1 MHSTN
6 RDHVDPVLSALISE
20 MPDLEV
26 ESVIRLGEGMVNVAF
41 EVNGR
46 LIVRFSKE
54 PNPAKRAALVN
65 HEARLLETVAGIST
79 LPVPEPEFTV
89 PHQGCLAYFKLPG
102 TPLLD
107 IPHQQRSVYAPSIGS
122 ALGELLAALHS
133 VPVGRMA
140 DLVDTDVQPLD
151 GWRADAAGLVEGL
164 GEGIPEAHRPAIALF
179 LAAPPPA
186 EPSSLVFSHND
197 LGIEHVLVDPADG
210 SVSGIIDWG
219 DAAIT
224 DPAYD
229 FGLLYRDLGP
239 AALEAALE
247 SYRQDADLA
256 RIRGRAE
263 FYGRCSV
270 FEDLAY
276 GIEIDDRRY
285 VDKALAAF
293 TWLFD
298 AGDTPGGRI

>member
-1 MHSTN
+1 MHSSN
-6 RDHVDPVLSALISE
+6 RDHVGSVLSALISE

-26 ESVIRLGEGMVNVAF
+26 QSVTRLGEGMVNVAF

-54 PNPAKRAALVN
+54 SNPAKRAALVN

-107 IPHQQRSVYAPSIGS
+107 IPHEQRSAYAPSIGS

-140 DLVDTDVQPLD
+140 DLVDADAQPLD
-151 GWRADAAGLVEGL
+151 GWRADAAGLVESL
-164 GEGIPEAHRPAIALF
+164 GDGIPEARRPAIASF
-179 LAAPPPA
+179 LAAPPPP

-239 AALEAALE
+239 AALQAALE

-293 TWLFD
+293 AWLFD
-298 AGDTPGGRI
+298 AGGTPGGRI